1 MNENRTS
8 GNLHI
13 RGFISLLTA
22 LSFIIMTVSGIILF
36 IVPQGR
42 IANWH
47 DWHFLA
53 LTKGQWG
60 DMHISTSLL
69 FILAGLWHT
78 WINWRALLGYF
89 RNRQRKTL
97 QLKPELVMAVLATVF
112 FTLGAVY
119 KIPPVSYVL
128 TLNDAIKQ
136 SWIRG
141 PQDEPIVSH
150 AEGLPFATFV
160 QKADI
165 ELDAALAEL
174 QRQGLRITSP
184 NEKLADIARNNQTSP
199 AGVYTRIEHLQKKT
213 EAARWTPERVEER
226 FEGKGTGKRTLSEI
240 CSENGLDNAAIVLKL
255 AGHSIDAKPEETLKQ
270 IAERSGRVPMDV
282 LKLVLAGEATRP

>member
-1 MNENRTS
+1 MNDKTS
-8 GNLHI
+8 GNLHT

-22 LSFIIMTVSGIILF
+22 LSFVIMTISGIVLF

-69 FILAGLWHT
+69 FIVAGLWHT

-97 QLKPELVMAVLATVF
+97 QLKPELVSALLATVF
-112 FTLGAVY
+112 FTIGAVY

-128 TLNDAIKQ
+128 TLNEAIKQ

-141 PQDEPIVSH
+141 PQDEPIVNH
-150 AEGLPFATFV
+150 AEALPFATFV

-165 ELDAALAEL
+165 ELVPALDEL
-174 QRQGLRITSP
+174 QRQGVHITSP

-199 AGVYTRIEHLQKKT
+199 AGIFKRIEHLQKSS
-213 EAARWTPERVEER
+213 ASALWTPERVEER
-226 FEGKGTGKRTLSEI
+226 FEGKGTGKRTLAEV
-240 CSENGLDNAAIVLKL
+240 CSENGLKTDVIVQKL
-255 AGHSIDAKPEETLKQ
+255 STQSIEARPEETLKQ
-270 IAERSGRVPMDV
+270 IAERSGKIPMDV
-282 LKLVLAGEATRP
+282 LKIVLTGEAIRQ